1 LGLAEGKYPPLDY
14 EAFQALDEGVAEMF
28 LGKEK

>member
-1 LGLAEGKYPPLDY
+1 LGLAKGKYPPLDY
-14 EAFQALDEGVAEMF
+14 EAFQALDEEVAAMF